1 MKRTFRLT
9 RSNEFKR
16 VRQSGKSF
24 AHPLIVL
31 IASASE
37 QEGTRVGVSASRSLG
52 SAVKRNRAKRRLRE
66 AMRPL
71 LPALRPGWHLILLA
85 RKPLLQAEFAEI
97 QSAIAQLLQ
106 RSDLLIKTD
115 DQNTPQG

>member
-16 VRQSGKSF
+16 VRRSGKSF

-31 IASASE
+31 IADASL
-37 QEGTRVGVSASRSLG
+37 QGTTRVGVSAGRSLG
-52 SAVKRNRAKRRLRE
+52 SAVERNQAKRRMRE

-71 LPALRPGWHLILLA
+71 LPALRPGWNLILLA
-85 RKPLLQAEFAEI
+85 RKPLLQAEFPQI
-97 QSAIAQLLQ
+97 QSALLQLLQ
-106 RSDLLIKTD
+106 RSDLLNSKD
-115 DQNTPQG
+115 DQNNPA